1 MMLTVNR
8 SRGEDNGSKSNLTES
23 RRKARLYYGF
33 GVIPAKSIKVCSQ
46 CKTICKADENFCSD
60 CGATLPEK
68 NLYEFSVE
76 DAKRCGYCNS
86 ILVGSEKF
94 CPICGKNLRTN
105 LCSEGTG
112 RGNAPQH

>member
-1 MMLTVNR
+1 MPTVNR

-105 LCSEGTG
+105 LCSEGAG